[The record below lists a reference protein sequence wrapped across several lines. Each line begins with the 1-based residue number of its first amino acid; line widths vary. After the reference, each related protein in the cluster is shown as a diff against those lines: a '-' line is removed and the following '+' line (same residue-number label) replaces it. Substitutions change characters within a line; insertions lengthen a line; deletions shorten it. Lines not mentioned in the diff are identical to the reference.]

1 MSGPRQLGEDVA
13 VLSNVLLLRRGNT
26 QLGDLGAE
34 GVDTGA
40 QIRHPRIDLRPPLLE
55 VILRRAKVVDGDLD
69 LVDPAITFI
78 DPLGLVIKLAE
89 DECELVFNLH
99 RDLEA
104 SAVVVSQDVDADPS
118 SLGSDL

>member
-1 MSGPRQLGEDVA
+1 MSRPRQLGEDVA
-13 VLSNVLLLRRGNT
+13 VLSNVLLLWRGST

-34 GVDTGA
+34 GFDTGGH
-40 QIRHPRIDLRPPLLE
+40 IRHPRIDLRPPLLE

-99 RDLEA
+99 CDLEA
-104 SAVVVSQDVDADPS
+104 SAVVMSQDVDADPS
-118 SLGSDL
+118 SLGLDL